1 MKKETLWLILLPFL
15 TLGLGIIWGEYFGL
29 FRAGQAVVSCEVQ
42 KQLIPVS
49 PMVMDSYYDEEK
61 WVLTLKVVNPGSMP
75 VELVS
80 KSVMLKPAQSNIP
93 EVAMV
98 EIPLGIVLNGWDEVV
113 INMQI
118 SAEAKGKFKVGDV
131 LLSTIT
137 YRLPVSRDLY
147 SVVHMFT
154 KSTDTN
160 ESGMVKSQN
169 QSNET
174 IKQAYEEKVKN
185 TK

>member
-1 MKKETLWLILLPFL
+1 MKKETLWLVVLPFL
-15 TLGLGIIWGEYFGL
+15 TLGLGIIGGEYFGL
-29 FRAGQAVVSCEVQ
+29 FRAWEAVVSCEIQ

-49 PMVMDSYYDEEK
+49 PVVMDSYYDEDK
-61 WVLTLKVVNPGSMP
+61 WILTLKVANPGSMP

-80 KSVMLKPAQSNIP
+80 KSVMLKPAQSNVP

-98 EIPLGIVLNGWDEVV
+98 EIPLGVVLNGGDEIV

-118 SAEAKGKFKVGDV
+118 SAEAKWKFKVGDV

-154 KSTDTN
+154 KSTTKN

-169 QSNET
+169 QSNES
-174 IKQAYEEKVKN
+174 IKQAYERKIKGS
-185 TK
+185 K